1 MSDVKEIPIELI
13 RTDGGTQIR
22 ACETFQTKVDE
33 YYEAMVRGDRFPPLT
48 VFWDG
53 AEYWLA
59 DGFHR
64 HGAYNIVMQGMKLP
78 GLDIECDVIAGT
90 QRDAIM
96 FACGTNAV
104 HGIPRTNSDK
114 QNAVN
119 TMLKNPLV
127 SHDENGVPWSDRA
140 IAKICKVS
148 HHTVAKWRAEL
159 VTGQMPSER
168 AYTNKHGGQSTMN
181 TGGINQGRQQS
192 EQPTEQ
198 PDARPEAAAETPTE
212 PKPEPETRPVEQEP
226 SFVEEIEGDE
236 PDDEPELIMG
246 IERVEER
253 EMPEPAAPTGGEVV
267 RFKSRWD
274 YLHDRLKE
282 IDRAIAA
289 LPEPHV
295 VAEEFP
301 TELAH
306 AMTMDRVLE
315 IQRWWLDFARFW
327 QARQPEFQRV
337 QQRQRDFIQ
346 EEFNAKSQTRPR

>member
-1 MSDVKEIPIELI
+1 MSDVRAIPIELI
-13 RTDGGTQIR
+13 RLDGGTQIR

-33 YYEAMVRGDRFPPLT
+33 YYEAMVRGADFPPLT
-48 VFWDG
+48 VFFDG

-78 GLDIECDVIAGT
+78 GIEVPCEVLEGT

-104 HGIPRTNSDK
+104 HGIPRTNADK
-114 QNAVN
+114 HNAVK
-119 TMLKNPLV
+119 TMLENPLV
-127 SHDENGVPWSDRA
+127 SHDENGVPWSARE
-140 IAKICKVS
+140 IARICHVS
-148 HHTVAKWRAEL
+148 DHTVAKVKAEMASAQMRTCVSYVRNHVV
-159 VTGQMPSER
+159 VTQVTCVS
-168 AYTNKHGGQSTMN
+168 A
-181 TGGINQGRQQS
+181 
-192 EQPTEQ
+192 Q
-198 PDARPEAAAETPTE
+198 PDPDEE
-212 PKPEPETRPVEQEP
+212 PEPE
-226 SFVEEIEGDE
+226 
-236 PDDEPELIMG
+236 
-246 IERVEER
+246 
-253 EMPEPAAPTGGEVV
+253 PEPNPEDEEPLPPPPDPPAQPGGEVV

-282 IDRAIAA
+282 IDRAITA
-289 LPEPHV
+289 LPGPHV

-327 QARQPEFQRV
+327 QARQPEFLRV

-346 EEFNAKSQTRPR
+346 EEFNAKTRP